1 MLYYYAHSGHK
12 IGLDRVRRGSA
23 LLKSLK
29 RDGIDGILL
38 VNDFRAGLACR
49 EMGLSEYITIETIQ
63 DIDAIASIGDSI
75 IIDSDEDDHGRM
87 VKYCSE
93 FKSVFRFAN
102 SADDSAM
109 VSEIV
114 LDRDS
119 YVVDAGYFEDSNEN
133 NMKNEKIVFFLG
145 DADYDK
151 IILNNSAFFDSF
163 DMELI
168 LGNYFFVKYEDDLS
182 KLFSAL
188 HEPEDYED
196 IIKSSSCVVTASA
209 QTALEAAACG
219 TKVIFL
225 DIERQIYSKEL
236 LESVGIVIVDG
247 FNSKILNKN
256 IKNSED
262 ITKYYLSK
270 FDNKNIRDN
279 I

>member
-23 LLKSLK
+23 LLKSLQ
-29 RDGIDGILL
+29 RDGVDGVML

-63 DIDAIASIGDSI
+63 DIDAIASLGDSI
-75 IIDSDEDDHGRM
+75 IIDSDEDDHGRI
-87 VKYCSE
+87 VKYCSD
-93 FKSVFRFAN
+93 FHSVFRFAN
-102 SADDSAM
+102 GLNESAI
-109 VSEIV
+109 VSETI

-119 YVVDAGYFEDSNEN
+119 YVIDADYFEKRKKQERV
-133 NMKNEKIVFFLG
+133 VFFLG

-151 IILNNSAFFDSF
+151 IILNNSSFFKSF

-182 KLFSAL
+182 KLFSTL

-196 IIKSSSCVVTASA
+196 IIKSSSCVVSASI
-209 QTALEAAACG
+209 QTALEASACG
-219 TKVIFL
+219 AKVIFL
-225 DIERQIYSKEL
+225 DIIESQIYSKEL
-236 LESVGIVIVDG
+236 LKSVGIAIVDG
-247 FNSKILNKN
+247 FDAEILNKN
-256 IKNSED
+256 IKNSND